1 MVESTLQLLPS
12 ALQLLSSPAL
22 GSLGSQ
28 THERA
33 ALSQQLQA
41 VLHAAVDGGVMDVNN
56 AAPLQQLL
64 WLITA
69 PAADASKVHINIFI
83 SSSS

>member
-12 ALQLLSSPAL
+12 ALELLSSPVS
-22 GSLGSQ
+22 SLNSQ

-33 ALSQQLQA
+33 VLTQQLQA

-69 PAADASKVHINIFI
+69 PAADASKVRINIFTLL
-83 SSSS
+83 SS